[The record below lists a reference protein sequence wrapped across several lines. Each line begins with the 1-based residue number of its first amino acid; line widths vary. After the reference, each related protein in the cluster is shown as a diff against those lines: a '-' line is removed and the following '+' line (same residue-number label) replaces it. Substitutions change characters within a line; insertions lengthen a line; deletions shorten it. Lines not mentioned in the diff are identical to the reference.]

1 MPDRSEGARPARAR
15 RASVS
20 WTVNPQSSMTQVP
33 PASARSALPRL
44 PLPNEAKRKA
54 LLQLLLQQGENS
66 LGRVRGIGAA
76 VLVEDPHLA
85 RLGVAVLDEHAVLPG
100 LRVRG
105 IAPEH

>member
-20 WTVNPQSSMTQVP
+20 WIVNPQSSMTRVP

-44 PLPNEAKRKA
+44 PLPSEAKRK
-54 LLQLLLQQGENS
+54 LLQLLLQQGKNT
-66 LGRVRGIGAA
+66 LGRVRAIGAA

-85 RLGVAVLDEHAVLPG
+85 RFSVALLHEHAVLPG

-105 IAPEH
+105 IAPE